1 MVGKTPANT
10 PFSLLFFAV
19 ITAATNGRFYD
30 AETMNIDI
38 KHVRRRELAAYL
50 PPEELSKLPSQKR
63 ASLRGSGAHATAAVA
78 AAAAAA
84 TTTTTTTRTPDE
96 NTNSSN
102 NLDNKVSHHFE

>member
-1 MVGKTPANT
+1 
-10 PFSLLFFAV
+10 
-19 ITAATNGRFYD
+19 
-30 AETMNIDI
+30 MNIDI

-50 PPEELSKLPSQKR
+50 PSEELSKLPSQKR
-63 ASLRGSGAHATAAVA
+63 ASLRGSGAHATAAAVA

>member
-1 MVGKTPANT
+1 
-10 PFSLLFFAV
+10 
-19 ITAATNGRFYD
+19 
-30 AETMNIDI
+30 MNIDI

-63 ASLRGSGAHATAAVA
+63 ASLRGSGAHAAVA